1 MARNRDISKLLSTS
15 NGKIAGANLDVSFE
29 NITDTGTEGTKVALG
44 TTAQRGSTQGQF
56 RFNSTTGLAEYY
68 TGTLFKSIDSPP
80 TVSSVDVTEV
90 DSQAGGNQTI
100 VVTGSNFASGATVT
114 FVGNSGT
121 DFNASTSTFN
131 SETQITA
138 VAPKAS
144 FLNAQEPYGIK
155 VTNLSG
161 LANTLAGQINVDS
174 APTFN
179 VASGSLGTLQD
190 INRAA
195 SNLTAITGTDADG
208 DTITFAVQ
216 SGSLPSGIT
225 LNSNGTFSGTANS
238 VGSNTTSSFTVRATA
253 NSKTADRA
261 YTITVNAP
269 VVTGYQSVDTS
280 VSGYHI
286 YAFTTSGSNITAT
299 FANTVSADVLMVA
312 GGGAGGYAYG
322 NNDMGKGGGGAGQV
336 LFKTGHSISA
346 GSYTFYI
353 GDGGAGRSNGTNT
366 PPPQTPDG
374 EDTTAFSLTAKG
386 GGNGGAG
393 DSYHS
398 AGQGGSAGGSGAR
411 DSNATTSYTSNK
423 TTPAGWNSYGNNGG
437 TSLNGN
443 YSGGGGG
450 GAGANGGNQSG
461 GQNDSSSLG
470 GAGGVGIDLS
480 STFGTNFGENGYFA
494 GGGGGGTY
502 RGSQNSTITMA
513 TSQGGT
519 GGGGNGV
526 ASTDRNSGSTY
537 QYISANRDGQ
547 ANTGGGGGGSA
558 EDHDGA
564 SNPNQGSASGAGGS
578 GVILIRVA
586 A

>member
-1 MARNRDISKLLSTS
+1 MTKARTI
-15 NGKIAGANLDVSFE
+15 ANLGTGFV
-29 NITDTGTEGTKVALG
+29 NISDTGTEGTKVAAG
-44 TTAQRGSTQGQF
+44 TTGQRGSTQGQM
-56 RFNSTTGLAEYY
+56 RFNTTTSLAEYY
-68 TGTLFKSIDSPP
+68 TGTIFKSIDSPP

-90 DSQAGGNQTI
+90 DIKAGGNQTI
-100 VVTGSNFASGATVT
+100 VVTGNGFATGAVVT
-114 FVGNSGT
+114 FVGASGT
-121 DFNASTSTFN
+121 DFNATTSTFN

-155 VTNLSG
+155 VTNVSG
-161 LANTLAGQINVDS
+161 LANTLSGQINVDT

-179 VASGSLGTLQD
+179 VASGSLGTLAD
-190 INRAA
+190 LNRAA
-195 SNLTAITGTDADG
+195 SNLTAITGTDVDG
-208 DTITFAVQ
+208 DSITFAVQ
-216 SGSLPSGIT
+216 SGSIPSGLT
-225 LNSNGTFSGTANS
+225 LNSNGTWSGTANA

-253 NSKTADRA
+253 NSKTVDRA

-269 VVTGYQSVDTS
+269 VVTGHQSVDTS

-353 GDGGAGRSNGTNT
+353 GNGGAGRTHGNNT
-366 PPPQTPDG
+366 APPQTPDG
-374 EDTTAFSLTAKG
+374 QDTTAFSLTAKG

-437 TSLNGN
+437 TSQNGN

-461 GQNDSSSLG
+461 GTNDSSSLG
-470 GAGGVGIDLS
+470 GAGGVGVDLS

-519 GGGGNGV
+519 GGGGDGV
-526 ASTDRNSGSTY
+526 ASTDRNSGSVY
-537 QYISANRDGQ
+537 QFIATNRDGQ
-547 ANTGGGGGGSA
+547 ANTGGGGGGAA

-564 SNPNQGSASGAGGS
+564 SNIGSTGSASGAGGS